1 MKKYVWLLYSVIAV
15 WLFLTQ
21 SMEAQSKFQ
30 DVMQQ
35 RGLSEQDAM
44 MQTLLDY
51 KQHQEEMHIA
61 VLDHMSKEEIQSVID
76 EISRFEAK

>member
-1 MKKYVWLLYSVIAV
+1 MGTKLL
-15 WLFLTQ
+15 
-21 SMEAQSKFQ
+21 
-30 DVMQQ
+30 
-35 RGLSEQDAM
+35 GLKQDAM